1 MPPKKKKAKPKPTQK
16 QKQAQRQSVVVN
28 VGTSKSKSKPRKTS
42 GRGGLPP
49 PSHMHNLAPTFVT
62 NQQIDYTPLISS
74 ILNASNK
81 IGEPNSISQRTID
94 NPVTPLSST
103 ITTQSSSAEEMA
115 GKAALRRAGPTAGNF
130 QPPPSQSDERIS
142 MSMEDKPQPVRA
154 PDPIITERLVKKD
167 IAASGSEGIP
177 EAIGFV
183 KKGRPFAQATEAIPL
198 NQSYLIARPAAE
210 EPTLEPKA
218 KPKPKPKPKAEPKKK
233 LVIVEPPG

>member
-1 MPPKKKKAKPKPTQK
+1 MPPKKKKEKPKAQK
-16 QKQAQRQSVVVN
+16 QRQKQAQRQSVTVN
-28 VGTSKSKSKPRKTS
+28 VGTSKSKSKPRKS
-42 GRGGLPP
+42 IGRGGLPP

-62 NQQIDYTPLISS
+62 NQQVDYTPLISS
-74 ILNASNK
+74 LLYTSNK
-81 IGEPNSISQRTID
+81 IGAPNSISQRTID

-103 ITTQSSSAEEMA
+103 TQSSAGEMA
-115 GKAALRRAGPTAGNF
+115 GEAAIRRAGPTAGNF
-130 QPPPSQSDERIS
+130 QPPPSQSDERLS
-142 MSMEDKPQPVRA
+142 MSMEDKPPPVRA

-167 IAASGSEGIP
+167 IAASGGEGIP

-183 KKGRPFAQATEAIPL
+183 KRGRPFAEATEAIPL

-233 LVIVEPPG
+233 LTIVEPPG

>member
-1 MPPKKKKAKPKPTQK
+1 MPPKKKRSKPKPTQK
-16 QKQAQRQSVVVN
+16 QKQTQRQSVVVN

-81 IGEPNSISQRTID
+81 IGEPNSISQRTIE

-103 ITTQSSSAEEMA
+103 TKSSSTQSSSAGE
-115 GKAALRRAGPTAGNF
+115 AAIRRAGPTAGNL
-130 QPPPSQSDERIS
+130 QALPSQADERLS
-142 MSMEDKPQPVRA
+142 MSNEDKQPQVRA
-154 PDPIITERLVKKD
+154 ADPIITERLVKEKTV
-167 IAASGSEGIP
+167 SGGGGIP

-183 KKGRPFAQATEAIPL
+183 KRGRPFAEAVQAIPL
-198 NQSYLIARPAAE
+198 NQSYLIGRTAAE

-218 KPKPKPKPKAEPKKK
+218 KPKAEQKKRKK
-233 LVIVEPPG
+233 LNIVGPPS

>member
-1 MPPKKKKAKPKPTQK
+1 MPPKKKRSKPKPTQK

-74 ILNASNK
+74 LLFASNK
-81 IGEPNSISQRTID
+81 IGEPNSISQRTIE

-103 ITTQSSSAEEMA
+103 TKSSSAGEMA
-115 GKAALRRAGPTAGNF
+115 GEAALRRAGPTAGNF
-130 QPPPSQSDERIS
+130 QPRPSQADERLS
-142 MSMEDKPQPVRA
+142 RA

-167 IAASGSEGIP
+167 IAASGGGGIP
-177 EAIGFV
+177 EAQAFV
-183 KKGRPFAQATEAIPL
+183 KRGRPFAEATEAIPV
-198 NQSYLIARPAAE
+198 NQSYLIARPAAAA
-210 EPTLEPKA
+210 EPTLEA
-218 KPKPKPKPKAEPKKK
+218 EPKPEAGKKEKKKKK